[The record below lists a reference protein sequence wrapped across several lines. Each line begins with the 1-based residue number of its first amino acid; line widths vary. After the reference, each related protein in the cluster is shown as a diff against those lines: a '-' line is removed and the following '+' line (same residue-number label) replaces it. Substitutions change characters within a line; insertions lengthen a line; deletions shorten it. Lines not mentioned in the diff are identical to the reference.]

1 LVDCKKGNEGYFIK
15 SKDSTNIDSPSLTYY
30 TFEYPNYGKY
40 FVSMDISD
48 KYANQANK
56 RRALTLTGIAIDQN

>member
-15 SKDSTNIDSPSLTYY
+15 NKDSTDINSSNLEYY
-30 TFEYPNYGKY
+30 TFEYPDYGKY
-40 FVSMDISD
+40 FVSMDVSD

-56 RRALTLTGIAIDQN
+56 KRALTLTGIAIDQN